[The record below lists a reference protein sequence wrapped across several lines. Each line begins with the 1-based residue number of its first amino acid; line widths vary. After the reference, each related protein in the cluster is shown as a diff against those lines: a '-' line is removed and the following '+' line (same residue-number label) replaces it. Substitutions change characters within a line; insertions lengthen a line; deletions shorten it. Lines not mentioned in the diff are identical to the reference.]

1 MSLFFLLLAKI
12 PEFMKKSDRIVGGHF
27 APSYIPWQAQ
37 VFLGIESY
45 WSQGEE
51 GHQCGATILDAKT
64 ILSAA
69 HCFYAGEELI
79 KKEKVPK
86 EYHGKKFIDA
96 LGATIRV
103 GLIDQ
108 EKSEASMQVIFS

>member
-1 MSLFFLLLAKI
+1 
-12 PEFMKKSDRIVGGHF
+12 MKKSDRIVGGNF

-37 VFLGIESY
+37 VFLGFESS

-51 GHQCGATILDAKT
+51 EHLCGATILDAKT

-69 HCFYAGEELI
+69 HCFYAGEEYI
-79 KKEKVPK
+79 KEHNIAKEF
-86 EYHGKKFIDA
+86 HGKKFIDA

-108 EKSEASMQVIFS
+108 EKSEASMQVILLE